1 MGSLLGS
8 LLKYNAPEDFLEV
21 LFLWSPGSLLAESSL
36 ISSGVQVC
44 LCRGMIY
51 NSFVSGLFCDLHV
64 YSFSYDFCF
73 CKFEEILIKRLVNKF
88 IFHNIIL
95 PKLLDIIEVIDT
107 TSIAKHNN
115 TKNNQIY
122 YN

>member
-115 TKNNQIY
+115 I
-122 YN
+122 